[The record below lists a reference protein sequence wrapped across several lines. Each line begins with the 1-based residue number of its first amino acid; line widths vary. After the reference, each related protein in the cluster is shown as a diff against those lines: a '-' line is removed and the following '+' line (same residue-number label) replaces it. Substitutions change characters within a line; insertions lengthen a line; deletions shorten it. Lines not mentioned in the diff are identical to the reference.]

1 MSYSLLKNVFPNFG
15 ETGTFVEHNYKKIL
29 EKDTKKTE
37 VVASESEQIG
47 APISIARGVPDIA
60 HKNIPGVP
68 PIKSIEQFTTED
80 ELIKDHTVYMK
91 HILSCEEC
99 RKILEKQMG
108 KNDKID
114 EAVIEMAMY
123 VLFGVFILALLE

>member
-1 MSYSLLKNVFPNFG
+1 MSYSLLKNVFPKFG
-15 ETGTFVEHNYKKIL
+15 ERGTFVEHSYKKIL
-29 EKDTKKTE
+29 EKDETE
-37 VVASESEQIG
+37 SKIVANEAEPIG
-47 APISIARGVPDIA
+47 APISIAKGVAEI
-60 HKNIPGVP
+60 P
-68 PIKSIEQFTTED
+68 PISIEKFTNEH
-80 ELIKDHTVYMK
+80 EMANDHTIYMK

-99 RKILEKQMG
+99 RKILEKQIG